1 MNVARDIQ
9 ELSFAQTMQE
19 ETTTDVASDIEASN
33 LEIAAQLLELSKLN
47 SLDTL
52 RECIF
57 DVKNGIY

>member
-19 ETTTDVASDIEASN
+19 TTSTDAVSDIEASN
-33 LEIAAQLLELSKLN
+33 LEIAAQLVELSKLN

-52 RECIF
+52 KECIL
-57 DVKNGIY
+57 DVKNGNY